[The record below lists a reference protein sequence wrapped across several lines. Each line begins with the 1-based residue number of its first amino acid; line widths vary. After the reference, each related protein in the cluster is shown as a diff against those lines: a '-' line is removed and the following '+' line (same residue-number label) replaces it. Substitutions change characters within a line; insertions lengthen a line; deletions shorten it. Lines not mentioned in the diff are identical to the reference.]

1 MKLPVIKP
9 PITMEKNATVY
20 FEVPDGTYTIDPIT
34 QNEKPNYTE
43 LTVEAHLV
51 ETSITEREDENPGI
65 DQKKVGIRGYLL
77 VTSLPDGIRSSDRV
91 KVVMRNSG
99 TIETGTLFFR
109 EKITSMRD
117 NIVATIGI
125 PIEGY
130 FQSTGGGT

>member
-1 MKLPVIKP
+1 MKFPVVKP
-9 PITMEKNATVY
+9 PITMEENASVY
-20 FEVPDGTYTIDPIT
+20 FEVPTGNYIVDPIT
-34 QNEKPNYTE
+34 QNEEPEYTE
-43 LTVEAHLV
+43 LEVKAHIV
-51 ETSITEREDENPGI
+51 ETSINERENENAGL

-99 TIETGTLFFR
+99 KPEQGTLFFR

-130 FQSTGGGT
+130 FQSIGGGT